1 MKSRNGLCLVN
12 AWILVLALGCSTSAG
27 PGVSTSDAGNDEPT
41 SSETPAV
48 ADSSI
53 EAHAVAESST
63 ESGVPNGGRDA
74 GTDAS
79 SEPEASLP
87 VAVNG
92 CPPSW
97 TTTPNCGGTSSPPG
111 PAPEF
116 GPHVLIFDPSM
127 PMDTI
132 QSQLNM
138 VDGKMDP
145 DQFDNNGY
153 AYFFKPGQYALD
165 VRVGFYM
172 HVIGLGQSPD
182 DVVITGAVRSKAYL
196 PNGNATCNFWRTVEN
211 LAVVPTQAID
221 NGTDVWAVSQGTSM
235 RRTHIQGSIVL
246 VDSQFPG
253 QNWGSGGFIA
263 DSKIDAQI
271 NSGVQQQFLTR
282 NDDLTSWVGSNWNMV
297 FVGDDQA
304 PVATWPSP
312 PYTVVASTPVVRE
325 KPFLFIDGSGNY
337 FVMVPN
343 LKSSSSG
350 SSWASGAPP
359 GAAVSIDRF
368 YVAQPGADTAE
379 TMNAALSQ
387 GKHLLLTPGDYR
399 LDGPIQVTLP
409 NTIVLGIG
417 LPVLT
422 PTGGNSLLTIADVD
436 GVSVAGLLIEAGPMT
451 TPTLLEAGPM
461 GSTADHA
468 KNPTVL
474 FDVNCRIG
482 GNIVGTAS
490 SCFTIN
496 SNDVIIENSWLWRA
510 DHGAGAAWNTN
521 RSNSGIIVNGDN
533 VTAYGLFVEHH
544 EQFQTL
550 WNGNNGSVYFYQ
562 SEMPYDP
569 PSQSQWMEGPGV
581 NGYPS
586 YKVADGVVTH
596 HGTGIGIYSFFQSDV
611 HADNAIETP
620 SNTGI
625 VMTHMM
631 TYGSGTG
638 GIDNII
644 NGGGGHSSG
653 TAYSSN

>member
-1 MKSRNGLCLVN
+1 M
-12 AWILVLALGCSTSAG
+12 
-27 PGVSTSDAGNDEPT
+27 
-41 SSETPAV
+41 TPAPG
-48 ADSSI
+48 D
-53 EAHAVAESST
+53 E
-63 ESGVPNGGRDA
+63 
-74 GTDAS
+74 
-79 SEPEASLP
+79 
-87 VAVNG
+87 G

-97 TTTPNCGGTSSPPG
+97 TTTPTCGGSSTPPG
-111 PAPEF
+111 PAPDF
-116 GPHVLIFDPSM
+116 GTHVLVFDPSM

-132 QSQLNM
+132 QSQLDM

-182 DVVITGAVRSKAYL
+182 DVVITGAVRSKAFL

-221 NGTDVWAVSQGTSM
+221 KGIDVWAVSQGTSM
-235 RRTHIQGSIVL
+235 RRAHVKGSIAL
-246 VDSQFPG
+246 VDTQFSG
-253 QNWGSGGFIA
+253 QNWASGGFIA
-263 DSKIDAQI
+263 DSKIDTQI

-282 NDDLTSWVGSNWNMV
+282 NDDLTSWVGANWNMV
-297 FVGDDQA
+297 FVGDSQA
-304 PVATWPSP
+304 PEASWPSP
-312 PYTVVASTPVVRE
+312 PFTVVATTPLVRE
-325 KPFLFIDGSGNY
+325 KPFLFVDGSGNY
-337 FVMVPN
+337 LVMVPN
-343 LKSSSSG
+343 LKSASSG
-350 SSWASGAPP
+350 SSWASGMPP

-368 YVAQPGADTAE
+368 YVARPGSDTAE

-399 LDGPIQVTLP
+399 LDAPIQVTLP

-436 GVSVAGLLIEAGPMT
+436 GVSVGGLLIEAGPT
-451 TPTLLEAGPM
+451 TTSTLLEAGPM
-461 GSTADHA
+461 ASTADHS
-468 KNPTVL
+468 KSPTVL

-496 SNDVIIENSWLWRA
+496 SNDVIIENGWLWRA

-521 RSNSGIIVNGDN
+521 KSNSGLIVNGNN
-533 VTAYGLFVEHH
+533 VTAYGLLVEHH

-569 PSQSQWMEGPGV
+569 PSQDQWMEGPSM

-586 YKVADGVVTH
+586 YKVADGVLTH
-596 HGTGIGIYSFFQSDV
+596 HGTGIGIYSFFHGNV
-611 HADNAIETP
+611 LAYNAIETP
-620 SNTGI
+620 ANAGI
-625 VMTHMM
+625 VMSHMM

-638 GIDNII
+638 GISNII
-644 NGGGGHSSG
+644 NGGGGKLSG
-653 TAYSSN
+653 TAYSPN